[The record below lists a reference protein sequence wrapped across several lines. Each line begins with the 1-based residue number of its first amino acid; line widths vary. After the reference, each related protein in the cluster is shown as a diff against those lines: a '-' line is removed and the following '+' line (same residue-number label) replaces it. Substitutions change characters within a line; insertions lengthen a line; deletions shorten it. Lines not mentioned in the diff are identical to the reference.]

1 VERTGQ
7 QLPAIEIQTQRRKQ
21 MTVLTGHQIEA
32 ARLLTLRQML
42 KLEMVGMSKS
52 RGPTAYSTLKMM
64 GWKGTREKVLSDL
77 DAWRNDLLTTEGES
91 K

>member
-1 VERTGQ
+1 
-7 QLPAIEIQTQRRKQ
+7 
-21 MTVLTGHQIEA
+21 MTVMTGHQIEA

-42 KLEMVGMSKS
+42 KLEMLGLSKS

-64 GWKGTREKVLSDL
+64 GYEGTRKSVLAQL
-77 DAWRNDLLTTEGES
+77 DAWRDNLLGES